1 VSHESIDRSTLP
13 IRRPPFK
20 GVVKETLDGS
30 EPDWDHVAPI
40 RAPDGA
46 PNVLLVMTD
55 DAGFGNPSGFGGP
68 VRTPTLDRLGAG
80 GLTYNRFHTTALCSP
95 TRAALMTGAITT
107 RSATAWS
114 ASSPGRSPA
123 TRR

>member
-80 GLTYNRFHTTALCSP
+80 GLPTTAS
-95 TRAALMTGAITT
+95 
-107 RSATAWS
+107 
-114 ASSPGRSPA
+114 
-123 TRR
+123 TRRPCARRLARR